1 MSRPAPGWLLHLP
14 FLLVLTLAA
23 AGLAV
28 VSMQHVRT
36 GCVLVG
42 VAALTGAALRLV
54 LPARQA
60 GLLVVRGRGL
70 DVVALAGIG
79 VAVLAMSSVVPVVR

>member
-1 MSRPAPGWLLHLP
+1 MNRPPTGWLLQLP
-14 FLLVLTLAA
+14 FLLVLALAT

-28 VSMQHVRT
+28 VSLQHVRT

-42 VAALTGAALRLV
+42 VAALTGAVLRLL

-70 DVVALAGIG
+70 DVSALAGIG
-79 VAVLAMSSVVPVVR
+79 LAVLAMSSVVPVVR